1 MKAVSEGLRQELATI
16 RTGRA
21 SPALVEHLKIDYAG
35 TLTPLNQVAGI
46 SAPEARLLV
55 IQPWD
60 PSSLHSIEQAILKSD
75 LGLNPTN
82 DGRLI
87 RLVIPQ
93 LSEERRQDLTKIVHK
108 RLEERRVAVRNLRR
122 DALEELKKAEKNKEM
137 SQDESR
143 REQDQLQK
151 MTDSYIVV
159 AEKIAQEKKKN
170 DDLFNSNFPPILL
183 PGHSE
188 SKADKNQSE

>member
-1 MKAVSEGLRQELATI
+1 MASNTLGAIEKKMKAVSEGLKTELATI

-21 SPALVEHLKIDYAG
+21 SPALIEHLKVDYAG
-35 TLTPLNQVAGI
+35 ILTPLNQIAGI

-60 PSSLHSIEQAILKSD
+60 PGSLHSIEQAILKSD

-87 RLVIPQ
+87 RLNIPP
-93 LSEERRQDLTKIVHK
+93 LSEERRQEMIKIVHK

-122 DALEELKKAEKNKEM
+122 EALEEIKKAEKNKEM

-143 REQDQLQK
+143 RIQEQLQK
-151 MTDSYIVV
+151 MTDSYVAI
-159 AEKIAQEKKKN
+159 AEKIALEKEKE
-170 DDLFNSNFPPILL
+170 LMTV
-183 PGHSE
+183 
-188 SKADKNQSE
+188 

>member
-1 MKAVSEGLRQELATI
+1 MSSTILGVVDKKMKAVSEGLRQELATI

-21 SPALVEHLKIDYAG
+21 SPSLVEHIKVDYAG
-35 TLTPLNQVAGI
+35 VATPLNQLAGI

-60 PSSLHSIEQAILKSD
+60 PGSLHGIEQAILKSD
-75 LGLNPTN
+75 LGLNPLN

-87 RLVIPQ
+87 RLNIP
-93 LSEERRQDLTKIVHK
+93 LLNEERRQELTKIVHK

-122 DALEELKKAEKNKEM
+122 DALEELKKAEKAKTI

-143 REQDQLQK
+143 HAQDQLQK
-151 MTDSYIVV
+151 ITDIHIAI
-159 AEKIAQEKKKN
+159 AEKIAQDKEKE
-170 DDLFNSNFPPILL
+170 LL
-183 PGHSE
+183 SV
-188 SKADKNQSE
+188 

>member
-1 MKAVSEGLRQELATI
+1 MASNILSAVEKKMKATAEGLKQELATI

-21 SPALVEHLKIDYAG
+21 SPALVEHIKVDYAG
-35 TLTPLNQVAGI
+35 VLTPLNQIAGV

-60 PSSLHSIEQAILKSD
+60 PGSMHGIEQAIQKSD
-75 LGLNPTN
+75 LGLNPIN

-87 RLVIPQ
+87 RLSIPP
-93 LSEERRQDLTKIVHK
+93 LSEERRRDLTKIVHK

-122 DALEELKKAEKNKEM
+122 DALEEIKKAEKNKEI

-143 REQDQLQK
+143 RAQEQLQK
-151 MTDSYIVV
+151 MTDLNIAIS
-159 AEKIAQEKKKN
+159 EKIGQEKEKE
-170 DDLFNSNFPPILL
+170 LM
-183 PGHSE
+183 E
-188 SKADKNQSE
+188 V

>member
-1 MKAVSEGLRQELATI
+1 MATNILSAVEKKMKAVSEGLKQELGTI

-21 SPALVEHLKIDYAG
+21 SPALIEHLKVDYAG
-35 TLTPLNQVAGI
+35 VPTPLNQMAGI

-60 PSSLHSIEQAILKSD
+60 PGSLHPIILAIQKSD
-75 LGLNPTN
+75 LGLNPVN

-87 RLVIPQ
+87 RLSIPP
-93 LSEERRQDLTKIVHK
+93 LSEERRKDLIKIVHR

-122 DALEELKKAEKNKEM
+122 DALEDLKKAEKNKEF

-143 REQDQLQK
+143 RAQDQLQK
-151 MTDSYIVV
+151 MTDSFIVI
-159 AEKIAQEKKKN
+159 AEKIGAEKEKE
-170 DDLFNSNFPPILL
+170 LM
-183 PGHSE
+183 E
-188 SKADKNQSE
+188 V